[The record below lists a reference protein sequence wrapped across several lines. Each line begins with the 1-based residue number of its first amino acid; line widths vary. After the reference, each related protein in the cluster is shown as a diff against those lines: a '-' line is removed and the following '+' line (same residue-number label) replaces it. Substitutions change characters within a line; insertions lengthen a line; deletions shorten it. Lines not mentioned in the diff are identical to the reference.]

1 MKKKYGIKRKCAGQ
15 TYSEGLSQQQEIV
28 LDLEVMGED
37 ETSFQEH
44 INAITLELRKS
55 NPSYSEVKNRM
66 KRTLFKR
73 VQIMDRPAAE
83 VMEQFPFLG
92 VPQLMLHEMT
102 MRFGTDLAKNM
113 ETSLNEM
120 APNIIRSAK
129 KEVKKTSTQISLD
142 QQRKPQR
149 VSLGMLHSFYCQ
161 HYSKKMPLSSS
172 VWIVHKFWT
181 VSTAMY
187 CH

>member
-1 MKKKYGIKRKCAGQ
+1 MAYKDSAC
-15 TYSEGLSQQQEIV
+15 SQEIV

-37 ETSFQEH
+37 ETSFREH

-73 VQIMDRPAAE
+73 VQLMDRPAAE

-129 KEVKKTSTQISLD
+129 E
-142 QQRKPQR
+142 
-149 VSLGMLHSFYCQ
+149 G
-161 HYSKKMPLSSS
+161 SKKKLYANLIGPSEEITEGTQRSYTNHC
-172 VWIVHKFWT
+172 V
-181 VSTAMY
+181 
-187 CH
+187 